1 MIEVLGILGLGFAAG
16 LTAGLFGVGGGILFV
31 LVLVL
36 VLVLALTLIL
46 GLGQLEAQA
55 TSLLSVIPVAL
66 VGAWRQQGY
75 GNLRLRDGV
84 LLGAL
89 ATGGSVGGV
98 AISNVVSER
107 ALEVAFA
114 CLVLFVAVRMV
125 QRSFSAPAPA
135 RRAGRGS
142 P

>member
-1 MIEVLGILGLGFAAG
+1 MIEVLG
-16 LTAGLFGVGGGILFV
+16 
-31 LVLVL
+31 
-36 VLVLALTLIL
+36 IL

-66 VGAWRQQGY
+66 VGAWRQHGY

-89 ATGGSVGGV
+89 AAGGSVGGV
-98 AISNVVSER
+98 ALANAVPER

-114 CLVLFVAVRMV
+114 CLVLFVAFRMV
-125 QRSFSAPAPA
+125 QRSFSEAA
-135 RRAGRGS
+135 RAAR

>member
-1 MIEVLGILGLGFAAG
+1 VIEVLGILGLGFAAG
-16 LTAGLFGVGGGILFV
+16 LTAGLFGVGGGILF
-31 LVLVL
+31 VL